1 MKLNNQQLSD
11 FSKDHLCYELNQ
23 ICAGVYT
30 LGQYKKVPAD
40 GFNVALENS
49 LAESIILHARCLYE
63 FLYHSENN
71 RFPDDARA
79 SHYFDDGDSWEKLR
93 PEFSDEIKNLWARA
107 GKEIVHLTYGRRLLT
122 ETTKIWKL
130 NMIAN
135 EILAAIHTFAKNA
148 DTGKLHEDV
157 LETVKH
163 WQKLVIYTPTGLGI
177 GAASGATMPV
187 SLLSLQGPTKVAP

>member
-1 MKLNNQQLSD
+1 MKLNDQQLSD

-23 ICAGVYT
+23 LCSGVYT

-40 GFNVALENS
+40 GFNVALENT

-71 RFPDDARA
+71 RFTDDARA
-79 SHYFDDGDSWEKLR
+79 SHYFDDADSWGKLR

-130 NMIAN
+130 NTIAN
-135 EILAAIHTFAKNA
+135 EILAAIDTFARNA
-148 DTGKLHEDV
+148 DTAKLHEDV
-157 LETVKH
+157 LKTVRH
-163 WQKLVIYTPTGLGI
+163 WQKLVVYSPTGVGL
-177 GAASGATMPV
+177 GAASGATMTTGLFHV
-187 SLLSLQGPTKVAP
+187 DGEG